1 MTVDGLSPAVRTTK
15 VALGKNVP
23 SNAAPLRSALAP
35 SICLVKCN
43 PWQLPSVN
51 PTDHERLGFAERAQA
66 KVTSSRTTFLVDAV
80 ADPAVAR
87 GVAVLPFNQ
96 HGVRATDLIDATA
109 AVTDVRVETP

>member
-1 MTVDGLSPAVRTTK
+1 M
-15 VALGKNVP
+15 
-23 SNAAPLRSALAP
+23 
-35 SICLVKCN
+35 
-43 PWQLPSVN
+43 
-51 PTDHERLGFAERAQA
+51 
-66 KVTSSRTTFLVDAV
+66 TSSRTTFLVDAV